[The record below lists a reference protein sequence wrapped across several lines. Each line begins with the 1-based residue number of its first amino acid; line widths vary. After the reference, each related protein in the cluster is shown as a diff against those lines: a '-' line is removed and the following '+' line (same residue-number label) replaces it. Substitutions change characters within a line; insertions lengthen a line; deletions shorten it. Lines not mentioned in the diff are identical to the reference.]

1 MHHGRPRQSRRTDR
15 LGPPAEREGK
25 RKETERRM
33 GREMI
38 GDRGFAHSFKKA
50 KSYLIL
56 SVCSTYISVFFIE
69 EAFLAIV
76 PPQAKLSFPS
86 SLFGI

>member
-1 MHHGRPRQSRRTDR
+1 MAAQGRAEGPTGLALPRREK
-15 LGPPAEREGK
+15 EREK
-25 RKETERRM
+25 KLRM

-50 KSYLIL
+50 KSYLIF

-86 SLFGI
+86 SLFEI